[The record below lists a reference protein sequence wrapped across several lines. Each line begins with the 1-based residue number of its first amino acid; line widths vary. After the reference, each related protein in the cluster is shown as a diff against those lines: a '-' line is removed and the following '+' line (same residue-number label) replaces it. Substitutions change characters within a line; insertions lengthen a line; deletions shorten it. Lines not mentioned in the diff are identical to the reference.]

1 MRSVKRPINT
11 SAAKVVKVRPIVIAV
26 RMALQEIGQAADR
39 DKYRKT
45 LSARAMLTTQT
56 RA

>member
-1 MRSVKRPINT
+1 MRSVKRPINVP
-11 SAAKVVKVRPIVIAV
+11 AAKVVKVRPIIIAV
-26 RMALQEIGQAADR
+26 RTALQEIGQAADR

-45 LSARAMLTTQT
+45 LPARAMLTTET